1 MISNSHPFNNLD
13 NVIDK
18 NLVENIQELK
28 DKVDYL
34 EHLLINKENEIDNLK
49 ESFES
54 NIRLYNQLMEN
65 SRRTPNDTI
74 ELKRFNNNR
83 HSDLLLINDDRSLFR
98 FNNDIE
104 LPNSLDFMPH
114 LNGFVSYMQPKFKQA
129 KNRFTN
135 LVIGIPT
142 IKRDKTS
149 YLLET
154 IKSLFDSM
162 NEKERQNVLVV
173 VLIAEVSFSILI
185 SSSTLSLS
193 LLVD

>member
-1 MISNSHPFNNLD
+1 MFKINNFILD

-18 NLVENIQELK
+18 NLIENIQELK

-34 EHLLINKENEIDNLK
+34 EQLLINKENEIDNLR
-49 ESFES
+49 ETFES
-54 NIRLYNQLMEN
+54 NVRIYNSLMEN
-65 SRRTPNDTI
+65 NRRNTNETI
-74 ELKRFNNNR
+74 EIKRFDN
-83 HSDLLLINDDRSLFR
+83 HQQSDLLLIHDENRNIFR
-98 FNNDIE
+98 FDNDID
-104 LPNSLDFMPH
+104 LPNSLSFMPH
-114 LNGFVSYMQPKFKQA
+114 LNGHVSYMQPKFKQA

-162 NEKERQNVLVV
+162 NEKEKENVLVV
-173 VLIAEVSFSILI
+173 VLIAEVSLILF
-185 SSSTLSLS
+185 LFL
-193 LLVD
+193 